1 MPKTTRPLTEVE
13 VRNAKP
19 RDKRYKLADGGGLYL
34 EVLPGGG
41 KSWRMKYHF
50 GGKEKRLVFG
60 LWPEV
65 SLKDARDHRTDARK
79 LLVNGQDPS
88 AVKKAAA
95 AISTQDA
102 ETFELVAREWQD
114 KFKPKWS
121 PAYADKLLRRLEKDV
136 FPFIGAKPIR
146 DISPPELLALLRRV
160 EARGAPDIARRLL
173 WGCGQIQRYA
183 VATGRAERDVSA
195 DLRGA
200 LSPIKV
206 KHHASLTDPKDIG
219 ALLRAIDE
227 YGGNPQTIYALKLA
241 SHLFLR
247 PGELRGLEWSEI
259 NFDAAEIR
267 IQAHRMKMREQHIVP
282 LSRQVVALLREIHQ
296 LTGGGRF
303 VFPSELT
310 PSRCM
315 SENTVNTAL
324 RRLGYTKEEM
334 TGHGFRSLAST
345 RLHEM
350 GYNSDVIERQLS
362 HCERNGVKASYN
374 FAQHLPER
382 RKLMQQW
389 SDYLDGLKTGAK
401 VIPIHGGKAAIE

>member
-1 MPKTTRPLTEVE
+1 
-13 VRNAKP
+13 
-19 RDKRYKLADGGGLYL
+19 
-34 EVLPGGG
+34 
-41 KSWRMKYHF
+41 
-50 GGKEKRLVFG
+50 
-60 LWPEV
+60 
-65 SLKDARDHRTDARK
+65 
-79 LLVNGQDPS
+79 
-88 AVKKAAA
+88 
-95 AISTQDA
+95 
-102 ETFELVAREWQD
+102 
-114 KFKPKWS
+114 
-121 PAYADKLLRRLEKDV
+121 
-136 FPFIGAKPIR
+136 
-146 DISPPELLALLRRV
+146 
-160 EARGAPDIARRLL
+160 
-173 WGCGQIQRYA
+173 
-183 VATGRAERDVSA
+183 
-195 DLRGA
+195 
-200 LSPIKV
+200 
-206 KHHASLTDPKDIG
+206 
-219 ALLRAIDE
+219 
-227 YGGNPQTIYALKLA
+227 
-241 SHLFLR
+241 
-247 PGELRGLEWSEI
+247 
-259 NFDAAEIR
+259 
-267 IQAHRMKMREQHIVP
+267 VP